1 MGDMAARQRAFT
13 LLELIAAMALMVVV
27 AACLYSSLY
36 TGFRARRSAAA
47 AVEPTITVANA
58 IELLKQDIYC
68 AVSGDGILAGSFLG
82 MDSQDGKGGDND
94 SLSFYT
100 THLYASKDKPYG
112 GVGMV
117 ELVLAPD
124 GEADGECYR
133 LVRYI
138 NTNLLSPR
146 TLEYDEQVLCR
157 NVRSLNLRYFDGLN
171 WLDEWDSTAYEN
183 SLPQAVE
190 ISLQIEYKS
199 RESAEQ
205 SQLREL
211 TESFLI
217 PCGSPQLQDSQART

>member
-1 MGDMAARQRAFT
+1 MDGMVTRQKAFT
-13 LLELIAAMALMVVV
+13 LLELLAAMALMVVV

-68 AVSGDGILAGSFLG
+68 AVSGDGVLAGSFLG

-100 THLYASKDKPYG
+100 THFYASGDKPYG

-117 ELVLAPD
+117 ELVLYED
-124 GEADGECYR
+124 NDADGDCYR
-133 LVRYI
+133 LVRYV

-157 NVRSLNLRYFDGLN
+157 NVRSLNFRYFDGLN
-171 WLDEWDSTAYEN
+171 WLDEWDSTAQEN
-183 SLPQAVE
+183 ALPQAVE
-190 ISLQIEYKS
+190 ISLRIEYKS
-199 RESAEQ
+199 RGSAGQ

-211 TESFLI
+211 TQSFLI
-217 PCGSPQLQDSQART
+217 PCGSYELQDSQART

>member
-1 MGDMAARQRAFT
+1 MDGMVTRQKAFT

-27 AACLYSSLY
+27 SACLYSSLY

-47 AVEPTITVANA
+47 AVEPTITAANA

-68 AVSGDGILAGSFLG
+68 AITGDGVLAGPLLG

-94 SLSFYT
+94 GLSFYT
-100 THLYASKDKPYG
+100 THLYASDDKPYG

-117 ELVLAPD
+117 ELVLVGD
-124 GEADGECYR
+124 NDGECYR

-157 NVRSLNLRYFDGLN
+157 NVRSLNFRYFDGSN

-183 SLPQAVE
+183 TLPQAVE
-190 ISLQIEYKS
+190 ISLRIEYKP
-199 RESAEQ
+199 RASAGQ
-205 SQLREL
+205 GQLREL
-211 TESFLI
+211 TQSFLI
-217 PCGSPQLQDSQART
+217 PCGSSELQDSQART